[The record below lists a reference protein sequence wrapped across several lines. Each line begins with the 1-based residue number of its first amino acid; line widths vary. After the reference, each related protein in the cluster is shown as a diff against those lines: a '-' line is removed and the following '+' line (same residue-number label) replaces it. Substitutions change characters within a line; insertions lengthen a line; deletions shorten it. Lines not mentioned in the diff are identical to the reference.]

1 MSLGR
6 KVGHFLS
13 KSKSGIFLFFNIS
26 DKHKKWK
33 YKWKSRR
40 NHQINQGNPIFF
52 SCTDPPSDR
61 ESYPKIIILE
71 MMRKY
76 SIIFWIWDDFEIT
89 GNCYDCQ
96 HNQIFRN
103 MRTHVAQNGIK
114 TGGGQLFFVYIL
126 KYFKKYVSYDGELVR
141 SKLLIQEDLLDWY
154 FQHILLTARK
164 SFYEPLKS
172 KCSVKI
178 CKIIFQISKLWTFF

>member
-1 MSLGR
+1 MILESQVIVMIVSIITGGEIILAWFLEIWGHMSR
-6 KVGHFLS
+6 KME
-13 KSKSGIFLFFNIS
+13 
-26 DKHKKWK
+26 
-33 YKWKSRR
+33 SRR
-40 NHQINQGNPIFF
+40 EGV
-52 SCTDPPSDR
+52 S
-61 ESYPKIIILE
+61 
-71 MMRKY
+71 
-76 SIIFWIWDDFEIT
+76 
-89 GNCYDCQ
+89 
-96 HNQIFRN
+96 
-103 MRTHVAQNGIK
+103 
-114 TGGGQLFFVYIL
+114 FFVYIL